1 MSKYYINQKFSFRDR
16 FTVKNEDL
24 EDVFYAEGEFFSFG
38 KKIRLHTMDGDE
50 VLYIKQKVLSLLSR
64 YEFYIGNE
72 KISEMKQE
80 FTFFKKKYNIITP
93 DWKITGDIWDY
104 NYEIREG
111 NRVIAKIN
119 KKWFSFMDAYEIEVY
134 EEDYLELIL
143 GVVIVIDAEIDASKK
158 ANASG

>member
-143 GVVIVIDAEIDASKK
+143 GVVIVIDAETDASKK